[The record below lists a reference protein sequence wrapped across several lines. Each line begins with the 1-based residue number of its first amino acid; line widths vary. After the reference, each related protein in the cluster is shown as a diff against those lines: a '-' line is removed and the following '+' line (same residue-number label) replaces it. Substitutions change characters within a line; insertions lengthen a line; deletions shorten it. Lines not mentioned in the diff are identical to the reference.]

1 MHVVV
6 LGNGAHVIK
15 IPIAW
20 GADNV
25 NLKQRMQN
33 QESRL
38 FHMLKTINKL
48 LTKRKNSGEVIYYLD
63 TMPVYINSAGTIM
76 LTNGLMYPTLTY
88 EQQ

>member
-25 NLKQRMQN
+25 YLKERMQN
-33 QESRL
+33 QNSHL
-38 FHMLKTINKL
+38 FQMLKTINKS

-63 TMPVYINSAGTIM
+63 TMPVYINSAGSIS
-76 LTNGLMYPTLTY
+76 LTNGLIYPTLTY
-88 EQQ
+88 EKQ